1 MKAEIIID
9 AKDKKLGRLASEVAK
24 TLRGKTEADFL
35 PNRTTFPRVIVK
47 NVDEIEFNETK
58 LKNTFFQRYSG
69 YPGGRKVFSAWDV
82 AQKDKREVLKHAVWG
97 MLHKNR
103 LKKDIIKNLT
113 LLHGND
119 K

>member
-1 MKAEIIID
+1 MKKEITID
-9 AKDKKLGRLASEVAK
+9 AKNKKLGRLASEVAK

-35 PNRTTFPRVIVK
+35 PNRTTFPMVTVK
-47 NVDEIEFNETK
+47 NVDEIEFNEAK
-58 LKNTFFQRYSG
+58 MKNTFFQRYSG

-82 AQKDKREVLKHAVWG
+82 AQKDKRDVLKHAVWG

-103 LKKDIIKNLT
+103 LKKEIIKNLI